1 MEGASG
7 KCLVVF
13 DAKKDSS
20 SDSFVLYMRQDFKLL
35 NDTDVWGRGL
45 GMFDLT
51 DEWRTYAWTPSM
63 ESIPDD
69 VMRLALMLVPFNAVN
84 QTAYIDNIRVYSLDP
99 DEATIMVPSGHS
111 LTTELQA
118 SDVRVTIDGKSYDL
132 GAGPFQDGEV
142 IGTIQL
148 TGDYKDSI
156 DISAYCDGAVTITV
170 EGERIAHANGLL
182 PIHTDGGIWLR
193 GGNAES
199 YLELYG
205 TAAVAYAGAPNAISP
220 AGNAI
225 YQLADGD
232 AFIVPTSLF
241 LSSTAPV
248 TVNVLDWDNRHLRL
262 TAGWHAGGE
271 HVLTIGGLKSG
282 SYLWYLD
289 GVEQGEVKAGKDG
302 TIALSYTSTGLHEL
316 SVKPTSMTAAMD
328 RLAAA
333 IGIIVA
339 LAVLGGLFTML
350 GKAFGRLKF

>member
-1 MEGASG
+1 
-7 KCLVVF
+7 VVF

-20 SDSFVLYMRQDFKLL
+20 SDSFVLYMRQDFGRL
-35 NDTDVWGRGL
+35 NGPIVWGREY

-69 VMRLALMLVPFNAVN
+69 VKNLMLILYPFNTVN

-99 DEATIMVPSGHS
+99 DEAAIMVPSGHS

-118 SDVRVTIDGKSYDL
+118 SDVRVTIDGQSYDL
-132 GAGPFQDGEV
+132 GAGPFADGEV

-193 GGNAES
+193 GGNADS

-205 TAAVAYAGAPNAISP
+205 SPAVAYAGAPNVISP
-220 AGNAI
+220 TRHAI
-225 YQLADGD
+225 YQHADGD
-232 AFIVPTSLF
+232 AFIAPTSLS

-248 TVNVLDWDNRHLRL
+248 TVSVLDWDTRHLRL

-271 HVLTIGGLKSG
+271 QVLTIGGLRSG

-289 GVEQGEVKAGKDG
+289 GVKQGEVKADKDG
-302 TIALSYTSTGLHEL
+302 TIALSYKSTGLHTLE
-316 SVKPTSMTAAMD
+316 VKPTSMTAAMD
-328 RLAAA
+328 GLAAA
-333 IGIIVA
+333 VGIIAV
-339 LAVLGGLFTML
+339 LAVLGGLFTMI
-350 GKAFGRLKF
+350 GRLKF